1 MKYYYAIFTLAIIVI
16 FHILR
21 LEDIELLEWELV
33 GIMGVLMYSLQEIRD
48 EIRKGNQMQEDKE

>member
-1 MKYYYAIFTLAIIVI
+1 MKYYYAIFTVATIVV

-33 GIMGVLMYSLQEIRD
+33 GIMGVVMYSLQEIRD